1 MGRAVAV
8 HVHGVE
14 VAPPPA
20 PRHRRLELDFRGLC
34 GGAAVAWRVTRPWKR
49 GIVSCNDC
57 RARLSACSRI
67 EQLRLLSKLE
77 QSGLLSVLE
86 KQGVTLSKLEQS
98 G

>member
-1 MGRAVAV
+1 MEQPQLLLA
-8 HVHGVE
+8 HVLRSHHGTRL
-14 VAPPPA
+14 PA
-20 PRHRRLELDFRGLC
+20 PRSALHSPP
-34 GGAAVAWRVTRPWKR
+34 RP
-49 GIVSCNDC
+49 
-57 RARLSACSRI
+57 CSRI

>member
-1 MGRAVAV
+1 MGCVVVHLHVASWAVWWRSSSFV
-8 HVHGVE
+8 
-14 VAPPPA
+14 
-20 PRHRRLELDFRGLC
+20 RRPTL
-34 GGAAVAWRVTRPWKR
+34 R
-49 GIVSCNDC
+49 GIASCNNC
-57 RARLSACSRI
+57 RAPLSACSRI